1 MNHSVNSAL
10 LLFPEEA
17 IGALL
22 TLLLILGG
30 CCLLIGARRTAAG
43 LIMTALTFPF
53 ISAIAEAVFDG
64 LFSALPTQLVQPLA
78 WLLMGVFGLMV
89 AGTAMNTI
97 FGQRVWDTAK
107 GQLLAYVIRSIFRNG
122 FRWLLV
128 MLVLLAGVGMFLP

>member
-1 MNHSVNSAL
+1 
-10 LLFPEEA
+10 
-17 IGALL
+17 
-22 TLLLILGG
+22 
-30 CCLLIGARRTAAG
+30 
-43 LIMTALTFPF
+43 MTALTFPF